1 MLLTALRRGA
11 FAVRRAGW
19 PAYLVALLCALP
31 DLVPS
36 FESAAP
42 VEVAL
47 FPVVGLIRTVVFLA
61 LIRVL
66 GAHRAEPV
74 PPPPAVDA
82 SGIRTVAVSVAPTVG
97 EDDRR
102 LRVALRSA
110 LQMSRPALRLFGL
123 SLLGTTA
130 AIVIWVVIISGSGL
144 ELDDIGSRD
153 PVGVVPIALL
163 SALLLSFVA
172 VADQRV
178 GLEGDPRVLLA
189 AAHSVRIAS
198 VSFAAIYALVLLAST
213 PGVAG
218 ALLPQ
223 GVDGLPWQ
231 LTRIVLGAALQL
243 VVLGALNEIYIAGP
257 RADVLVDTGRPV

>member
-1 MLLTALRRGA
+1 VLLTALRDGA
-11 FAVRRAGW
+11 SAVRRAGW
-19 PAYLVALLCALP
+19 PAYAVALLCALP
-31 DLVPS
+31 DLMPS
-36 FESAAP
+36 TGAAAP

-47 FPVVGLIRTVVFLA
+47 FPIVGLIRTVVFLA

-66 GAHRAEPV
+66 GAHRTEPV

-82 SGIRTVAVSVAPTVG
+82 SGIRTVSLSIAPQTG
-97 EDDRR
+97 EGDRR
-102 LRVALRSA
+102 LRPALRSA
-110 LQMSRPALRLFGL
+110 VLLSRPALRLFGL

-130 AIVIWVVIISGSGL
+130 AIVIWVVIVSGSGL

-172 VADQRV
+172 LADQRV
-178 GLEGDPRVLLA
+178 ALEGDPRVLLA

-198 VSFAAIYALVLLAST
+198 VSFAAVYALVLLASA

-231 LTRIVLGAALQL
+231 LTRITLGAGLQL
-243 VVLGALNEIYIAGP
+243 LVLAALNEIYLAGP
-257 RADVLVDTGRPV
+257 RADVLVDTGRPD